1 MKTFRLISIV
11 FLLALLAAA
20 CGHPERNN
28 LTRIIRL
35 ADTDHQAA
43 AAALDSVDTA
53 ALSKYDRNLYSLIRI
68 KIADKSYQKHT
79 SADEIEQVIDYFRRH
94 REMGHYPEALYYGG
108 RVNSDLGDYPH
119 ALEFYQSALD
129 GLPDDNRDLVLR
141 SNVLSQLARLL
152 NSMRLYSLGIPYL
165 RQALIIDSLRK
176 DTFNLVYDHQLLGA
190 MLMHADSLDKAMKAI
205 ETGKKWAES
214 RSDRDVAALDL
225 YLAAIQ
231 YKRENYD
238 SALAIIRPLPDRAV
252 KKMRN
257 VTLAYA
263 SEIYARSGVMD
274 TACMYARRLVE
285 SPDSNNRKTGYKLLL
300 SDDMIGAL
308 SVDSLPFYFSEYK
321 TLLENYA
328 GKNESRQFLIQNSMY
343 NYTRHVKAREEA
355 ERESRDKSLVIMWAV
370 IVIVLL
376 GFTTLFMK
384 LRQKRS
390 LLKLHDA
397 LEKIRRLKETL
408 ETERL
413 RNDRR
418 EDKDSDAADA
428 GESPAT
434 FVMKPTYDTGTDGEV
449 SLRLKLRKELEE
461 ISELHGKSSK
471 VPDSILESTPYRR
484 LLDMTAQ
491 NKVITAV
498 ESDTLW
504 SELEKMIVET
514 IPDFMARLNFLAS
527 GQLRKNDIQLA
538 ILMKCG
544 FTATQIGK
552 LLSIT
557 PGAVSSRKRRLGKR
571 IYDVAVSND
580 FVDRI
585 ISAL

>member
-1 MKTFRLISIV
+1 
-11 FLLALLAAA
+11 
-20 CGHPERNN
+20 
-28 LTRIIRL
+28 
-35 ADTDHQAA
+35 
-43 AAALDSVDTA
+43 
-53 ALSKYDRNLYSLIRI
+53 
-68 KIADKSYQKHT
+68 
-79 SADEIEQVIDYFRRH
+79 
-94 REMGHYPEALYYGG
+94 
-108 RVNSDLGDYPH
+108 
-119 ALEFYQSALD
+119 
-129 GLPDDNRDLVLR
+129 
-141 SNVLSQLARLL
+141 
-152 NSMRLYSLGIPYL
+152 
-165 RQALIIDSLRK
+165 
-176 DTFNLVYDHQLLGA
+176 
-190 MLMHADSLDKAMKAI
+190 
-205 ETGKKWAES
+205 
-214 RSDRDVAALDL
+214 
-225 YLAAIQ
+225 
-231 YKRENYD
+231 
-238 SALAIIRPLPDRAV
+238 
-252 KKMRN
+252 
-257 VTLAYA
+257 
-263 SEIYARSGVMD
+263 
-274 TACMYARRLVE
+274 
-285 SPDSNNRKTGYKLLL
+285 
-300 SDDMIGAL
+300 
-308 SVDSLPFYFSEYK
+308 
-321 TLLENYA
+321 
-328 GKNESRQFLIQNSMY
+328 
-343 NYTRHVKAREEA
+343 
-355 ERESRDKSLVIMWAV
+355 MWAV

-384 LRQKRS
+384 FRQKRS